1 MSSRPSGGRAHATR
15 RTRDRYDRLA
25 PLYDLL
31 ECFPERGPFGRW
43 RARQWAA
50 VPKGGPAGDIL
61 EIGVG
66 TGKNMPY
73 WPRAASITAV
83 DISPRML
90 QRARRRAERL
100 GLDAD
105 LREMDAQALAFPDA
119 SFDSAVATFAFCSIA
134 DPVRG
139 LRELARVVRPGGQ
152 VLLLEHM
159 RAEHRILGRLLDW
172 LNPVV
177 VRLIGANINRRTLEN
192 VRTSGLVIEEITDL
206 APMGMVRLIRA
217 RSLRRGAGSS

>member
-1 MSSRPSGGRAHATR
+1 MSSGSSSGSARASS
-15 RTRDRYDRLA
+15 RTRERYDRLA
-25 PLYDLL
+25 PFYDLL
-31 ECFPERGPFGRW
+31 EWLPERGPFGRW
-43 RARQWAA
+43 RARLWAA
-50 VPKGGPAGDIL
+50 VPPGRPGSNIL

-73 WPRAASITAV
+73 WPRSASITAV

-90 QRARRRAERL
+90 QRARQRADRL

-119 SFDSAVATFAFCSIA
+119 SFDTAVATFVFCSIP
-134 DPVRG
+134 DPVLG

-192 VRTSGLVIEEITDL
+192 VRSSGLLIESDEDL

-217 RSLRRGAGSS
+217 RTPEPGA